1 MEQILTVWLPWLM
14 MVNSVP
20 SGTITVPPSGK
31 LARVKISV
39 VIDGLLWLVVCAV
52 TFSRGRL
59 TVGWWVG
66 WRQEAAGRPAGGS
79 GMVGRVRC
87 RLVALPV

>member
-20 SGTITVPPSGK
+20 SGTMTVPPSGR
-31 LARVKISV
+31 LATVKVSV
-39 VIDGLLWLVVCAV
+39 VIGGLLWLVVSAV
-52 TFSRGRL
+52 TFSRARRML
-59 TVGWWVG
+59 GWWVG

-79 GMVGRVRC
+79 GI
-87 RLVALPV
+87 